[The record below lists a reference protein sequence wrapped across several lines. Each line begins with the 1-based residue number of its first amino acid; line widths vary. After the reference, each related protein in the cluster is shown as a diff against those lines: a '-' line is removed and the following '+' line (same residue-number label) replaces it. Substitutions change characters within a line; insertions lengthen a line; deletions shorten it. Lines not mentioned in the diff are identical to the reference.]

1 MHLDH
6 RANPQQMQLTR
17 RRSVSTGILAAANSR
32 VNKRVLFDLRRLF
45 PSQHA
50 YHLVRWR
57 EPRIA
62 DGMDHREL

>member
-1 MHLDH
+1 MHLDQ
-6 RANPQQMQLTR
+6 RANPQQMQFDLKTHL
-17 RRSVSTGILAAANSR
+17 STGILAAANSR
-32 VNKRVLFDLRRLF
+32 EQRALFDLRRPFL
-45 PSQHA
+45 SQHA